1 MNQPSFIANKLR
13 SAMDAKGYTQYRLF
27 IRSGVPQSRISDLLR
42 GNVTNP
48 RIETLAKLA
57 LALDVPVDELIPRYN
72 LKEGVA

>member
-1 MNQPSFIANKLR
+1 MNEPSFIANKLR

-57 LALDVPVDELIPRYN
+57 LALDVPVDELTPRYN

>member
-27 IRSGVPQSRISDLLR
+27 IRSGVPQARISDLLR
-42 GNVTNP
+42 GNVTNL
-48 RIETLAKLA
+48 RIETLAKLS
-57 LALDVPVDELIPRYN
+57 LALDVPVVELTPRYN